1 MKGTPVS
8 FTCTLRFLRVAHVEP
23 AAPIL
28 YRPLTSRAHDEWRSR
43 KGTTGS
49 GRVPRPLCG
58 GLSAQREKPLDN
70 GRFGA
75 SQSKGGK
82 DPCQCPPLSPS
93 TTAHAVRYVARATD
107 THHGEVLDT
116 TAEGEKSSPR
126 LIRAL
131 FPWPHI
137 NHPSPA
143 NSPGPFLIAG
153 KWGINPVGKG

>member
-1 MKGTPVS
+1 MNDTPMS
-8 FTCTLRFLRVAHVEP
+8 FTSTLRFLRVAHVAP

-58 GLSAQREKPLDN
+58 GLSAQQEKPLDN

-75 SQSKGGK
+75 SQSKGAK
-82 DPCQCPPLSPS
+82 IHANAPPLSPS

-107 THHGEVLDT
+107 THHGEVLGT
-116 TAEGEKSSPR
+116 TAEGRKAP
-126 LIRAL
+126 
-131 FPWPHI
+131 
-137 NHPSPA
+137 
-143 NSPGPFLIAG
+143 PG
-153 KWGINPVGKG
+153 

>member
-1 MKGTPVS
+1 MPM
-8 FTCTLRFLRVAHVEP
+8 
-23 AAPIL
+23 
-28 YRPLTSRAHDEWRSR
+28 
-43 KGTTGS
+43 
-49 GRVPRPLCG
+49 
-58 GLSAQREKPLDN
+58 
-70 GRFGA
+70 
-75 SQSKGGK
+75 
-82 DPCQCPPLSPS
+82 PPLSPS

-153 KWGINPVGKG
+153 KWGIIPIGKG